1 VNVRDWMSS
10 ATSCQTGVELHCPE
24 MVPDRGVGREAFQ
37 TVFWADVFQEVM
49 DLR

>member
-1 VNVRDWMSS
+1 V
-10 ATSCQTGVELHCPE
+10 LHWAE
-24 MVPDRGVGREAFQ
+24 IVPDRSVLRLAFQ